1 MKINYTILILL
12 LSGIFYSCNNGVETE
27 IVEPV
32 VELVDTS
39 SVKSSALMG
48 DIDNSK
54 KKHEVKEFKENLKV
68 IEKKYGEQWGFCEC
82 VVANDSVNV
91 AIINLKD
98 FDGPKFDKL
107 MERSDFITTKCQA
120 FLSMDSSKT
129 PEERQKHEQ
138 KVKKCLKAAKKK

>member
-12 LSGIFYSCNNGVETE
+12 LSGLFYSCNNEVETE

-32 VELVDTS
+32 VEVVDTTTI
-39 SVKSSALMG
+39 KSSALMG
-48 DIDNSK
+48 DIDNK
-54 KKHEVKEFKENLKV
+54 KTHEVKEFKENLKV

-91 AIINLKD
+91 AIISLKD
-98 FDGPKFDKL
+98 FEGPKFDKL
-107 MERSDFITTKCQA
+107 MARSDFITTKCQA

-129 PEERQKHEQ
+129 PEERYKHEQ